1 MKLKICGLSNKI
13 EVETCVKG
21 NVEYCGFILN
31 YTKSHR
37 FISHSQVKLLTEIE
51 KNTSYVGVLVEP
63 SEKELEI
70 FSKLNLT
77 TSNIWQLY

>member
-31 YTKSHR
+31 YTKNYR
-37 FISHSQVKLLTEIE
+37 FRSQTQAK
-51 KNTSYVGVLVEP
+51 
-63 SEKELEI
+63 
-70 FSKLNLT
+70 
-77 TSNIWQLY
+77 